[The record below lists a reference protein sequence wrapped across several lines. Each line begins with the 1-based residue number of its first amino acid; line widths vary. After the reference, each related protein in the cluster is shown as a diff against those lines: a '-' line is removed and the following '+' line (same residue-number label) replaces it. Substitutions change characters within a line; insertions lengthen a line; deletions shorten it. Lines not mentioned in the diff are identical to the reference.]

1 MLKLRRILLM
11 TLVFMLSFSNVAFGM
26 GTVSNAKSKVNLP
39 TLQIQKPEHNI
50 PERLVDPENPDEKVR
65 IIVELTNAPTI
76 EKATKKGVLYKELN
90 SSDRKS
96 LEATVTKEQVDVQS
110 TITQEAPTIEY
121 LENFTTVFNGF
132 SAEVEAKYVDQ
143 IASIPG
149 VKAVYESTE
158 YDRPTE
164 KPEMIY
170 SKELVQAQRAWNEYG
185 VKGEGMVVGIIDT
198 GIDPS
203 HKDMILTDNAKGIIT
218 KAKVNQLLA
227 DGTIEKGQFYTAKVP
242 FGYNYMDGNNQ
253 ILDLGPDAS
262 MHGMHVAGTV
272 GANGNEEN
280 GGIKG
285 VAPEA
290 QLLALK
296 VFGNDPGYP
305 STFGDIY
312 VKAIDDA
319 IKLGV
324 DVLNMSLGSTAGFVD
339 ASNPEQQA
347 VKRATDNGVLVAI
360 SAGNSD
366 MFGSGTFYPYAEN
379 QDYAL
384 TGSPSVSYNSFGVAS
399 FENSVITA
407 YSFDYHFDKVKSGSA
422 LYLLSN
428 DADPMKTLAKP
439 TAIVDA
445 GIGNPQDFVGK
456 DFKGKIALISR
467 GTIDFVSKGK
477 NAQAAGAIGVIV
489 YNNTA
494 GTINMASDPAI
505 KIPYMSALQADGL
518 KLKAALDSGKA
529 VAVSFEGNFVET
541 KNDKAGK
548 MSDFTS
554 WGPTPNLDFKPE
566 ITAPGGNIFSTLND
580 NKYGLMSGTSMAA
593 PHVSGGTALIL
604 ERVNKEFKLSGFNRV
619 QLAKNLLMNTSKPV
633 EFKKG
638 EFVSPRRQGSG
649 LMQLANA
656 LSTDV
661 VVTNKATGEAKVA
674 LKEIKDNKISFTL
687 EAKNFSKN
695 EKKYDVKVA
704 VQTDNITKASGVMVT
719 VPNQIGSIV
728 VTDDVSIKTL
738 DKLVIPANSTKTFDV
753 EIDISELEE
762 LKEYFTNG
770 FFVDGFVTL
779 TDSNEA
785 ITGNVPLTVPFF
797 GFNGKWDEAPIFD
810 YFAWEDMSYWGMTAL
825 ADEQGNFI
833 DGGGNFDP
841 TRFGFSPNGD
851 GVRDKAIPVFSLF
864 RNAKELKV
872 QVLDSTGKVVRTIR
886 TAKDL
891 TKNYILK
898 SSYRY
903 NTNYGWDG
911 KINNKIAPDGDYFI
925 QLSGVVDFEGANW
938 QSIQFP
944 VKVDTIAPTAEV
956 TFDQETNKVSVSD
969 FKDNEGGTGAE
980 YWELYVNGKLKSSSL
995 SVDINEFVIDTPLIN
1010 KDRITVKVVDAA
1022 SNFTEYKFAITSEE
1036 ETTHPVIFIKSPEFH
1051 DAYDTNEVEVNGYV
1065 EDDSNI
1071 VSVTVNDEEA
1081 EFDGVN
1087 FSHTLTLE
1095 DGVKDIR
1102 VAAIDEFGNE
1112 MQITRKIFVD
1122 TQVPTISVKNNYPSS
1137 TTKDTV
1143 KVNVNIGD
1151 NFDQIRLLVNGDE
1164 RFSRDLSEPYA
1175 MNGFKKDLDLDLSL
1189 VDGDNEF
1196 IFEVEDLVGHISTQ
1210 TITIK
1215 KTNVVVVNPGGGG
1228 GSSYPSQPKVEEIK
1242 AETGSTIANTTVKRT
1257 TELNGTVKDSVTL
1270 IAQNVKDSINKLKE
1284 QNQDT
1289 ARIIISDN
1297 EDKVDEVNVE
1307 IPKDAVNAFAEGKAN
1322 LEIFTANGHIYIPQT
1337 SMKDFGK
1344 DLNFRVVPMKEEA
1357 KKNVVEERAKKDTLV
1372 QKVVGN
1378 KKVNLL
1384 GRPMEIETNMQNRS
1398 VDLTLPLPKNATQEQ
1413 LDNLAIF
1420 IEHSDGTKELVQGKL
1435 VEYEKDTKGIQFTV
1449 NKFSTFTILYAEG
1462 AAKYFAQHSCDENAK
1477 ATCLQVNKTTPMYVL
1492 ENNRLKKVG
1501 EAVKGQNLAVKQTI
1515 SPMLGLGGN
1524 IWLERTAAISYETPS
1539 KEMIAKNQLP
1549 ANKRTKQMWK
1559 GLELTP
1565 GQIGKVTVLQDTV
1578 IWESIDKT
1586 TKLPRVLK
1594 KGEQYRVY
1602 RYVPGMYQ
1610 IGDNQ
1615 YIVQDS
1621 NVVLIKK

>member
-1 MLKLRRILLM
+1 MLKFRRILLM
-11 TLVFMLSFSNVAFGM
+11 ALIFMLSFSNVAFGM
-26 GTVSNAKSKVNLP
+26 GTVSNAKSKINLS
-39 TLQIQKPEHNI
+39 TLQLQKPEHNI

-65 IIVELTNAPTI
+65 IIVELNNAPTI

-121 LENFTTVFNGF
+121 LESFTTVFNGF

-143 IASIPG
+143 IASLPG

-203 HKDMILTDNAKGIIT
+203 HKDMILTDNSKGIIT
-218 KAKVNQLLA
+218 QAKVNQLLA
-227 DGTIEKGQFYTAKVP
+227 DGTIENGQFYTAKVP

-272 GANGNEEN
+272 GANGNEQN

-319 IKLGV
+319 IKLGA

-360 SAGNSD
+360 SAGNSN

-379 QDYAL
+379 QDYGL
-384 TGSPSVSYNSFGVAS
+384 TGAPSVSYNSFGVAS

-407 YSFDYHFDKVKSGSA
+407 YSFDYQFDKVKAGNA
-422 LYLLSN
+422 MYLLAN

-439 TAIVDA
+439 TAILDA

-467 GTIDFVSKGK
+467 GTIDFVTKGK
-477 NAQAAGAIGVIV
+477 NAQAAGAIGVII
-489 YNNTA
+489 YNNA
-494 GTINMASDPAI
+494 SGTINMATDPTI
-505 KIPYMSALQADGL
+505 KIPYMFALQTDGL

-529 VAVSFEGNFVET
+529 VTVSFEGNFVET
-541 KNDKAGK
+541 PNTNAGK

-566 ITAPGGNIFSTLND
+566 ITAPGGNIFSTLNND
-580 NKYGLMSGTSMAA
+580 KYGLMSGTSMAA

-604 ERVNKEFKLSGFNRV
+604 ERVNKEFKLTGYNRV
-619 QLAKNLLMNTSKPV
+619 QMAKNLLMNTSKPV

-638 EFVSPRRQGSG
+638 EFVSPRRQGAG

-661 VVTNKATGEAKVA
+661 VVTNKATGEGKVA
-674 LKEIKDNKISFTL
+674 LKEIQNNKISFTL

-695 EKKYDVKVA
+695 EKTYDVKVA
-704 VQTDNITKASGVMVT
+704 VQTDNVAKASGVMVT

-728 VTDDVSIKTL
+728 VTNDVSIKTL

-753 EIDISELEE
+753 EIDIADLEE

-810 YFAWEDMSYWGMTAL
+810 YFAWDDMSYWGYTAL

-833 DGGGNFDP
+833 DGGGNFDS

-886 TAKDL
+886 TAKDR
-891 TKNYILK
+891 TKHYIDSAKIPPYTYSSNYA
-898 SSYRY
+898 
-903 NTNYGWDG
+903 WDG
-911 KINNKIAPDGDYFI
+911 KINNKLAADGDYFI
-925 QLSGVVDFEGANW
+925 QVSAVIDFEGANW
-938 QSIQFP
+938 QSIKFP

-969 FKDNEGGTGAE
+969 FKDNEGGTGAD
-980 YWELYVNGKLKSSSL
+980 YWEVYVNGQLISSTL
-995 SVDINEFVIDTPLIN
+995 SVDTNEFVIDTPLIN
-1010 KDRITVKVVDAA
+1010 KDRVTVKVVDAA
-1022 SNFTEYKFAITSEE
+1022 QNSTDYKFAITSGEE
-1036 ETTHPVIFIKSPEFH
+1036 ETTHPVIFITSPEFH
-1051 DAYDTNEVEVNGYV
+1051 DAYNTSEVEVNGYI

-1071 VSVTVNDEEA
+1071 VSVTVNGEEA

-1143 KVNVNIGD
+1143 KVSVNIGD

-1164 RFSRDLSEPYA
+1164 RYSRELSEPYA
-1175 MNGFKKDLDLDLSL
+1175 MNGFNKNLDLDLAL

-1196 IFEVEDLVGHISTQ
+1196 TFEVEDLVGHISSQ

-1215 KTNVVVVNPGGGG
+1215 KTKVVVVNPGGGG
-1228 GSSYPSQPKVEEIK
+1228 GSDSGSGSVGPAPTNPTTPAQPI
-1242 AETGSTIANTTVKRT
+1242 
-1257 TELNGTVKDSVTL
+1257 
-1270 IAQNVKDSINKLKE
+1270 
-1284 QNQDT
+1284 
-1289 ARIIISDN
+1289 
-1297 EDKVDEVNVE
+1297 
-1307 IPKDAVNAFAEGKAN
+1307 
-1322 LEIFTANGHIYIPQT
+1322 
-1337 SMKDFGK
+1337 
-1344 DLNFRVVPMKEEA
+1344 
-1357 KKNVVEERAKKDTLV
+1357 
-1372 QKVVGN
+1372 
-1378 KKVNLL
+1378 
-1384 GRPMEIETNMQNRS
+1384 
-1398 VDLTLPLPKNATQEQ
+1398 
-1413 LDNLAIF
+1413 
-1420 IEHSDGTKELVQGKL
+1420 
-1435 VEYEKDTKGIQFTV
+1435 
-1449 NKFSTFTILYAEG
+1449 
-1462 AAKYFAQHSCDENAK
+1462 SCDDSK
-1477 ATCLQVNKTTPMYVL
+1477 TSCLQVNKTTPLYVL

-1501 EAVKGQNLAVKQTI
+1501 EVVKGQNASIKQEI

-1524 IWLERTAAISYETPS
+1524 IWVERTAAISYETPS
-1539 KEMIAKNQLP
+1539 KEMLAKNQLP
-1549 ANKRTKQMWK
+1549 ENKRPKQMWK
-1559 GLELTP
+1559 GLELAP
-1565 GQIGKVTVLQDTV
+1565 GQVGKVTVLEDTV

-1586 TKLPRVLK
+1586 TKLPRILK

-1602 RYVPGMYQ
+1602 RFVPGMYQ
-1610 IGDNQ
+1610 TTDNQ